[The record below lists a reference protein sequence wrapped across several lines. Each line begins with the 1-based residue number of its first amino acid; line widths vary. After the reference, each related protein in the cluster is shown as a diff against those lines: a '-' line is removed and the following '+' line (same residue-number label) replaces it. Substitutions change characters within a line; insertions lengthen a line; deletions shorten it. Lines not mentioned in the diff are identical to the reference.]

1 MQKKLH
7 NIEKQLNNNFVERSE
22 EIHGLTIG
30 LISGS
35 NILYLGPPGVGKSLL
50 VNSWSKLI
58 SKSNYFSWLLT
69 AYSTPEELAGPYSLK
84 GLEEDK
90 FVRNTEGKL
99 PEADIAFIDET
110 WKGNSGVLN
119 FLLTILNERI
129 FYNDGK
135 AQEIPLLTLV
145 GASNELPEQGDGL
158 EAMLDRFTLKFMVKP
173 IKEASNFSKMLTT
186 DMNNLSPVI
195 TIEELQQIKAE
206 ADKVELNDNIVEILT
221 NLKNKLSDSGLAVS
235 DRTYKNSIKLLKA
248 EAYYHER
255 GEIIEDDLDILRHV
269 LWSDPDEEK
278 IVYSA
283 ILDLINPEKNKIL
296 ELFDDAQEIY
306 DSVIKLD
313 SKDPQRLKKGVE
325 VAVKLKEAKK
335 KMHDFYLS
343 LKNKGKDT
351 KEVKKLEA
359 KIDEYLTE
367 VYNEACGVNFT

>member
-206 ADKVELNDNIVEILT
+206 VDKVELNDNIVEILT

>member
-22 EIHGLTIG
+22 EIHGLTIA

-195 TIEELQQIKAE
+195 TIEELQQIKSE

-248 EAYYHER
+248 EAYYHGR

>member
-7 NIEKQLNNNFVERSE
+7 KIERQLNNNFVERAE

-30 LISGS
+30 LLSGS

-58 SKSNYFSWLLT
+58 KDSNYFSWLLT

-84 GLEEDK
+84 GLEDDK

-135 AQEIPLLTLV
+135 AQPIPLLTLV

-158 EAMLDRFTLKFMVKP
+158 EAMMDRFTLKFMVKP
-173 IKEASNFSKMLTT
+173 IKESSNFAKMLVT
-186 DMNNLSPVI
+186 DMDNLTECISL
-195 TIEELQQIKAE
+195 EELHQIRSEVK
-206 ADKVELNDNIVEILT
+206 KVSVGNVIVELLA
-221 NLKNKLSDSGLAVS
+221 NLKNKLHEAGLSVS
-235 DRTYKNSIKLLKA
+235 DRTYKNSIKLLQA
-248 EAYYHER
+248 EAYFNER
-255 GEIIEDDLDILRHV
+255 GEIVEDDLDILRHV

-283 ILDLINPEKNKIL
+283 ILELINPEKNKIL

-306 DSVIKLD
+306 ESVIKLD
-313 SKDPQRLKKGVE
+313 SKDPERLKKGVE

-351 KEVKKLEA
+351 KEVKRLEA

>member
-1 MQKKLH
+1 MQNKLH

-58 SKSNYFSWLLT
+58 NKSNYFSWLLT

-135 AQEIPLLTLV
+135 AQDIPLLTLV

-186 DMNNLSPVI
+186 DMSNLSPVI
-195 TIEELQQIKAE
+195 SIEELKQIKAE
-206 ADKVELNDNIVEILT
+206 VEKVQLNDNIVEILT
-221 NLKNKLSDSGLAVS
+221 NLKSKLSDSGLAVS

-313 SKDPQRLKKGVE
+313 SKDPERLKKGVE

-343 LKNKGKDT
+343 LKSKGKDT

>member
-195 TIEELQQIKAE
+195 TIEELQQIKSE